1 MDIRIVS
8 KTDCPFC
15 LMTKRWLAE
24 HGFEYEEQLMDN
36 EEDRLAFY
44 QSLNDLEETLESI
57 EAPQPS
63 GPSPQDKLIEVEAAK
78 VQAQTQQAAADAQVK
93 VARLQLDQ
101 QRAAQDADFK
111 QQKLEIDA
119 AKVVTNG

>member
-1 MDIRIVS
+1 L
-8 KTDCPFC
+8 KA
-15 LMTKRWLAE
+15 LKRRSHQAQ
-24 HGFEYEEQLMDN
+24 H
-36 EEDRLAFY
+36 R
-44 QSLNDLEETLESI
+44 
-57 EAPQPS
+57 
-63 GPSPQDKLIEVEAAK
+63 QDKLIEVEAAK

>member
-1 MDIRIVS
+1 MLLFAAR
-8 KTDCPFC
+8 
-15 LMTKRWLAE
+15 
-24 HGFEYEEQLMDN
+24 
-36 EEDRLAFY
+36 AFPGAR
-44 QSLNDLEETLESI
+44 DLEESLESI
-57 EAPQPS
+57 QAPQS
-63 GPSPQDKLIEVEAAK
+63 GPSPTDKLVEVEAAK

-101 QRAAQDADFK
+101 QKAAQDAAFK